1 MVMGRQ
7 PSLLKLNLAIS
18 LLLKV
23 SIASYAC
30 EALAE
35 SSHNEGLSKKS
46 LPPSESQI
54 LNSTAKDRV
63 SPIILSQVQ
72 NPTENPQPR
81 VPDSILP
88 APLPPKP
95 EQPVP
100 IPQPVPET
108 PLDITPP
115 TPSPIEET
123 PGSPR
128 GISVERFEFEGN
140 TVFSDEQLRK
150 ITEKFL
156 NKNLTFSQ
164 LLQVETEIT
173 KLYTDAGYV
182 NSGAVIATGQEL
194 EPKGAIIKVQIVE
207 GGVEAIQITGTRR
220 LNSSYI
226 RRRIKLGVS
235 RPLNRNR
242 LLKALQLLQLNPLV
256 DNLSAELSAGSRPEE
271 SVLKVN
277 VVEADS
283 FRTELFVD
291 NGRTPSVGSF
301 RRGISISEGN
311 VSGFGDAFFA
321 AYSNTD
327 GSNTLDLSYTAPVNA
342 RNGSII
348 VQGGFT
354 DAKVIEPPFDDI
366 DLKGDSFY
374 VNVGFRQPIIQTPT
388 RELALGFTLSR
399 EQSRTELLGEGYSF
413 LSPGADDNGETR
425 VSALRFYQEYTQRSS
440 QQVLALRSQFN
451 LGVGWFDSSVRT
463 QAPDSR
469 FFSWRGQGQYVRSL
483 AQDTLFVFRTDVQL
497 ATRALVPLEQL
508 GLGGLQSV
516 RGYRQD
522 ELLVDNGVLAS
533 AEVRFPILRVRNLDG
548 LLQVAPFVDFGVGW
562 NSSGRENRNPNTLV
576 GVGVGLRWQMGD
588 RLNARFDY
596 GIPLTDVESRDGDR
610 TLQER
615 GFYFS
620 VNFSPF

>member
-1 MVMGRQ
+1 MIVSRQ
-7 PSLLKLNLAIS
+7 LGVLKLNLAVSFILEVAIS
-18 LLLKV
+18 SCAYKV
-23 SIASYAC
+23 
-30 EALAE
+30 LAE
-35 SSHNEGLSKKS
+35 SSPNEGLSPEN
-46 LPPSESQI
+46 LPPPESQI
-54 LNSTAKDRV
+54 LDFTAKDRV
-63 SPIILSQVQ
+63 LPIILSQVQ
-72 NPTENPQPR
+72 NPTEIPR
-81 VPDSILP
+81 PSVPDSILP

-100 IPQPVPET
+100 VPQPIPET
-108 PLDITPP
+108 PLETIPTTPP
-115 TPSPIEET
+115 QVEET

-128 GISVERFEFEGN
+128 SISVKRFEFEGN
-140 TVFSDEQLRK
+140 TVFSDDRLTK

-156 NKNLTFSQ
+156 NKDLTFSQ

-182 NSGAVIATGQEL
+182 NSGAVIAIGQEL
-194 EPKGAIIKVQIVE
+194 DPKGAIVKVQIVE
-207 GGVEAIQITGTRR
+207 GGVETIQVTGTRR
-220 LNSSYI
+220 LNPGYI
-226 RRRIKLGVS
+226 RSRIKLGIS

-242 LLKALQLLQLNPLV
+242 LLKALQLLQLNPLI
-256 DNLSAELSAGSRPEE
+256 DNLSAELSTGSRPEE

-311 VSGFGDAFFA
+311 VFGFGDAFFA

-348 VQGGFT
+348 LQGGFT

-366 DLKGDSFY
+366 DLKGNSFY
-374 VNVGFRQPIIQTPT
+374 INVGFRQPIIQTPT

-399 EQSRTELLGEGYSF
+399 EQSSTELLGEGFSF

-425 VSALRFYQEYTQRSS
+425 VSALRFYQEYIQRSS

-451 LGVGWFDSSVRT
+451 LGVGWFDSTFRT

-483 AQDTLFVFRTDVQL
+483 APDTLFVFRSDIQL
-497 ATRALVPLEQL
+497 ATRTLVPLEQL

-522 ELLVDNGVLAS
+522 ELLVDNGILAS
-533 AEVRFPILRVRNLDG
+533 AEVRIPILRVRNIDG
-548 LLQVAPFVDFGVGW
+548 LLQIAPFVDFGVGW
-562 NSSGRENRNPNTLV
+562 NSSGRENRSPNTLV

-588 RLNARFDY
+588 TLSARFDY
-596 GIPLTDVESRDGDR
+596 GVPLTDVESRDRDR
-610 TLQER
+610 TLQEK